1 MLERPDAQVEK
12 APPTM
17 RIEPA
22 RWWRIVETRVGIV
35 PLPAFLLL
43 PALLAGFIASGRLA
57 SDISTVV
64 ALLSSA
70 ASAVPNSES
79 ACRRSNAF
87 ARLDRTIHDDRA

>member
-64 ALLSSA
+64 ALLVVGRFSCA
-70 ASAVPNSES
+70 ELGK
-79 ACRRSNAF
+79 
-87 ARLDRTIHDDRA
+87 RLPPLQRLRAT